1 MKFRTLV
8 VLVWAG
14 ALSAWVIYERAL
26 RNDLPPPEPPPPP
39 RSEAIVTS
47 AATCPHADL
56 AGMTGTADSLI
67 AAGQDWVRIIG
78 YFPDVEGFAGVY
90 VFVIGPPGGDDHTL
104 TFASDG
110 HRCDRCGAESVKR
123 LAAVPYHR
131 ILYPDDAPAADINRD
146 GITEILIPHRKKDDP
161 FDETRWHVFQ
171 IHEGAVH
178 NLTPPMENF
187 FPRRPQDIDGDGVCE
202 LVFSPEADRPGY
214 DRYLVWDPEARRYS
228 ETLADPLY
236 EQLMAELQDVF
247 LQGPTDGDVFAPFL
261 FYATLRGM
269 AENAWEIARPWIL
282 AAGIDLEAFRERLD
296 AAVKDLTIPR

>member
-1 MKFRTLV
+1 MKSRILI

-14 ALSAWVIYERAL
+14 ALAAWVVYERAL
-26 RNDLPPPEPPPPP
+26 RNGPPPPEPPPPP
-39 RSEAIVTS
+39 RSEAI
-47 AATCPHADL
+47 PHTDL

-90 VFVIGPPGGDDHTL
+90 VFVVGPPGGDDHTL
-104 TFASDG
+104 TFAND
-110 HRCDRCGAESVKR
+110 KR

-131 ILYPDDAPAADINRD
+131 ILTPDGAPAADINRD

-171 IHEGAVH
+171 IHAGAVH
-178 NLTPPMENF
+178 NLTPKMENF

-214 DRYLVWDPEARRYS
+214 DRFLVWDPEARRYS
-228 ETLADPLY
+228 ESLADPLY
-236 EQLMAELQDVF
+236 EQLMAGLLVVF
-247 LQGPTDGDVFAPFL
+247 LQGPADGEVFAPFL

-282 AAGIDLEAFRERLD
+282 AAGIDLEAFRKRLD
-296 AAVKDLTIPR
+296 EAVKDLTIPR